1 MDFDP
6 PTLEE
11 PMRSLMPVQIQQ
23 QNSPPK
29 PKRPPNAYNLYYIEM
44 QPKAK
49 AEHPLLGGNEVS
61 KLIGQQWGAMT
72 EEQKRPYIEK
82 ANEIREQFRRE
93 NPNWH
98 YEKNSEKQ
106 PSKRNKKMA
115 MTNMYYDFHEVN
127 QQQQFENEATNN
139 LFLIGATALAQ
150 YILSRK
156 DLQDDVA
163 NFIKNQKGDANIS
176 FELDQH
182 FLLTQ

>member
-6 PTLEE
+6 PTLDE
-11 PMRSLMPVQIQQ
+11 PIRSLMPAQIQQ
-23 QNSPPK
+23 QPPPPK
-29 PKRPPNAYNLYYIEM
+29 PKRPPNAYNLYYLEM
-44 QPKAK
+44 QPKMK
-49 AEHPLLGGNEVS
+49 AENPLIGGNDVS
-61 KLIGQQWGAMT
+61 KLIGQQWGALSD
-72 EEQKRPYIEK
+72 EQKKPYIEK

-98 YEKNSEKQ
+98 YEKSSEKKQ
-106 PSKRNKKMA
+106 SKRNKKM
-115 MTNMYYDFHEVN
+115 TLSNMFYDFHETN

-176 FELDQH
+176 FESDQH
-182 FLLTQ
+182 FDLPQ